1 MKKKIFERV
10 CDWSVY
16 VSPFLLYIITQI
28 YKQKNFDSNIYMLLC
43 VSVALLSVAA
53 LIISIVF
60 EVRNMKEMKITNKR
74 KILLLTTFTMGIVLY
89 FILRLVDR

>member
-1 MKKKIFERV
+1 
-10 CDWSVY
+10 
-16 VSPFLLYIITQI
+16 
-28 YKQKNFDSNIYMLLC
+28 MLLC